1 MKEQKSFDF
10 FNYDDSEIYF
20 KKNFYDITTE
30 FIEGEK
36 SLVLKDY
43 MEIFDPEAKIQTQK
57 ITYQF
62 TDKNKN
68 LQITA

>member
-10 FNYDDSEIYF
+10 FNYDDSEILF

-57 ITYQF
+57 ISYQF

>member
-10 FNYDDSEIYF
+10 FNYDDSEILF

-57 ITYQF
+57 ISYQF
-62 TDKNKN
+62 TDNNKN